1 MPRPGRGPTWGTL
14 EMLHTGSPQ
23 EPHSPCSVDVGC
35 WGFLCPH
42 PGASTRR
49 RLEAAQSGKSQE
61 ALEVLQ
67 APASSE
73 VETVLVPLPPLSRQV
88 LSLSFLP
95 VS

>member
-1 MPRPGRGPTWGTL
+1 MWGPL
-14 EMLHTGSPQ
+14 EMLHTGSPH

-42 PGASTRR
+42 PGAPTRR
-49 RLEAAQSGKSQE
+49 SLEAAQSGKSQE

-73 VETVLVPLPPLSRQV
+73 VETMLVPLHTSVPASPQPQLPLGQLRA
-88 LSLSFLP
+88 
-95 VS
+95 